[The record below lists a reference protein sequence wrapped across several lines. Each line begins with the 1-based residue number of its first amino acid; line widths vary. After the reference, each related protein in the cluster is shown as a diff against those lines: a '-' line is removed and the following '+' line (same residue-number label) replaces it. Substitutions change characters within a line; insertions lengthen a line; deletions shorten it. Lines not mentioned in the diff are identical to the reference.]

1 MSKLTEE
8 DAKKLYDEVQ
18 KTYDSTI
25 QSRINEEVK
34 ERKWGR
40 S

>member
-1 MSKLTEE
+1 MSKPTEE

-18 KTYDSTI
+18 KAYDSTI
-25 QSRINEEVK
+25 QNRINEEVK